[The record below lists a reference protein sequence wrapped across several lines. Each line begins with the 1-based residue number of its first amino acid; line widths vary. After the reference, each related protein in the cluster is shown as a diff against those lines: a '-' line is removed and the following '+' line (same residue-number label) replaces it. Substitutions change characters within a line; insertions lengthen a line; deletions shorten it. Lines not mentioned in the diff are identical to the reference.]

1 MEMGCI
7 TTDRRGTKSGA
18 LVRRKP
24 MQLARLWIVI
34 GMCCGALAVVGCER
48 TEEHAAASAPTPAV
62 APPNAALIVLPPDS
76 SQVQQ
81 LRVQPVDMVQ
91 VPTDEVTA
99 PAKVVLNPNRIARV
113 ALPVPGRVTRLLVML
128 GDAVTQG
135 QPLLT
140 IDSPDAHAAI
150 AAVLQAEATERQAK
164 ATLAKAHKD
173 LDRTTRLFE
182 AGAGAKK
189 DVIAAENDHT
199 QAQEALAQAQAMRQQ
214 ALHKLTLL
222 GLQPSDFGQ
231 QIVVRAPFA
240 GKVIEISV
248 GPGDYRSDTSVP
260 LMTIADLSKVWV
272 SADVPE
278 PSLRFVGLGEPVD
291 IEFVAYPGETFHGRV
306 MRVADT
312 LDPQARTLKVHVELA
327 NSNGRLRPEMFGR
340 LRHPGALHTLPG
352 LPTAAVVQAYGR
364 SMVFVEQAP
373 GQFERRE
380 VVLGARRDD
389 MVPVLSGLSA
399 GERVVVDGAM
409 LLKDR

>member
-1 MEMGCI
+1 MGC
-7 TTDRRGTKSGA
+7 TTTERRGTTSGTLA
-18 LVRRKP
+18 RRK
-24 MQLARLWIVI
+24 ARRRTGLWVVI
-34 GMCCGALAVVGCER
+34 GLCCGALAVMGCER
-48 TEEHAAASAPTPAV
+48 TEEHAAAA
-62 APPNAALIVLPPDS
+62 APPPEAAPQHPGLVQLPPDS
-76 SQVQQ
+76 PQVQQ

-99 PAKVVLNPNRIARV
+99 PAKVVLNPNRIARI
-113 ALPVPGRVTRLLVML
+113 ALPVPGRVTRLLVAL
-128 GDAVTQG
+128 GDAVTPG

-150 AAVLQAEATERQAK
+150 AAALQADATERQAK
-164 ATLAKAHKD
+164 ATLAKAQRD
-173 LDRTTRLFE
+173 LDRTGRLFE
-182 AGAGAKK
+182 VGAGAKK
-189 DVIAAENDHT
+189 DVEAAHNDHL
-199 QAQEALAQAQAMRQQ
+199 QAQEALAQAQALRQQ
-214 ALHKLTLL
+214 ALRKLTLL
-222 GLQPSDFGQ
+222 GLHSSDFGQ

-240 GKVIEISV
+240 GKVTEISV
-248 GPGDYRSDTSVP
+248 GPGDYRSDTSAP
-260 LMTIADLSKVWV
+260 LLTIADLSKVWV

-306 MRVADT
+306 TRVADT

-327 NSNGRLRPEMFGR
+327 NPDGRLRPEMFGR

-352 LPTAAVVQAYGR
+352 LPPAAVVQAYGR
-364 SMVFVEQAP
+364 SLVFVEQAP

-380 VVLGARRDD
+380 VVLGARRGD

-399 GERVVVDGAM
+399 GERVVVEGAV

>member
-1 MEMGCI
+1 MGCI
-7 TTDRRGTKSGA
+7 TTDRRETTLGRKA
-18 LVRRKP
+18 RQLVR
-24 MQLARLWIVI
+24 LWVVI

-48 TEEHAAASAPTPAV
+48 TEEHGAAATQTPEAAPQHT
-62 APPNAALIVLPPDS
+62 APVVLPPDS
-76 SQVQQ
+76 PQVQQ
-81 LRVQPVDMVQ
+81 LRVQPVDMVD

-113 ALPVPGRVTRLLVML
+113 ALPVPGRVTRLLVVL

-135 QPLLT
+135 QPLLS

-150 AAVLQAEATERQAK
+150 AAALQAEATERQAK
-164 ATLAKAHKD
+164 ATLAKAQRD
-173 LDRTTRLFE
+173 LDRTTKLFE

-189 DVIAAENDHT
+189 DAIAAENDHI
-199 QAQEALAQAQAMRQQ
+199 QAQEALAQAQALRQQ
-214 ALHKLTLL
+214 ALRKLALL

-240 GKVIEISV
+240 GKIMDISV
-248 GPGDYRSDTSVP
+248 GPGDYRSDTSAP
-260 LMTIADLSKVWV
+260 LLTIADLSHVWV

-291 IEFVAYPGETFHGRV
+291 IEFVAYPDDTFHGRV
-306 MRVADT
+306 ARVADT

-327 NSNGRLRPEMFGR
+327 NPDGRLRPEMFGR
-340 LRHPGALHTLPG
+340 LRHPGRLHTLPG
-352 LPTAAVVQAYGR
+352 LPIAAVVQAYGR
-364 SMVFVEQAP
+364 SLVFVEQAP

-380 VVLGARRDD
+380 VLLGARRGDI
-389 MVPVLSGLSA
+389 VPVLSGVSA

>member
-1 MEMGCI
+1 MEMGC
-7 TTDRRGTKSGA
+7 TTMDRQETKSSA
-18 LVRRKP
+18 LARRQAR
-24 MQLARLWIVI
+24 QLARLWVVI
-34 GMCCGALAVVGCER
+34 GLCCGALAVVGCER
-48 TEEHAAASAPTPAV
+48 TEEHATAAAPTPGA
-62 APPNAALIVLPPDS
+62 APQHAALVVLPPDS
-76 SQVQQ
+76 PQVQQ
-81 LRVQPVDMVQ
+81 LRVQPVDMVD

-113 ALPVPGRVTRLLVML
+113 ALPVPGRVTRLLVVL

-140 IDSPDAHAAI
+140 IDSPEAHAAI
-150 AAVLQAEATERQAK
+150 AAALQAEATERQAK
-164 ATLAKAHKD
+164 ATVAKAQRD
-173 LDRTTRLFE
+173 LDRTSKLFE
-182 AGAGAKK
+182 VGAGAKK
-189 DVIAAENDHT
+189 DVEASHNDQI
-199 QAQEALAQAQAMRQQ
+199 QAQEALAQAQALRQQ
-214 ALHKLTLL
+214 ALRKLTLL
-222 GLQPSDFGQ
+222 GLQSSDFGQ

-240 GKVIEISV
+240 GKVIDISV
-248 GPGDYRSDTSVP
+248 GPGDYRSDTSAS
-260 LMTIADLSKVWV
+260 LLTIADLSKVWV

-278 PSLRFVGLGEPVD
+278 PSLRFVGLDEPVD

-306 MRVADT
+306 ARVADT

-327 NSNGRLRPEMFGR
+327 NPNGRLRPEMFGR

-352 LPTAAVVQAYGR
+352 LPLAAVVQAYGH
-364 SMVFVEQAP
+364 SMVFVEQAT
-373 GQFERRE
+373 GRFERRE